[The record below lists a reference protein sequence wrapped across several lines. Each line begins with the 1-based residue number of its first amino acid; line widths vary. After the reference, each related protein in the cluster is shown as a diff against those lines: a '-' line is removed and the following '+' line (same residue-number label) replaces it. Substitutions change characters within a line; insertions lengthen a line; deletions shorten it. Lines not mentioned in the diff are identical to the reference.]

1 MAKDYNIYS
10 RKQRWKLL
18 LFVIALVIVGI
29 SLAYTKSLVDKISTE
44 EKTKVQI
51 WADAVQRRSALV
63 HYTSDLFQK
72 LQEGER
78 SKVELYLEATK
89 YLARPDVTEV
99 SFALNVLNEN
109 TTVPVILTNAE
120 GVITSD
126 RNIDIDPKGDR
137 DEILKAELKSMA
149 EQYPPIEIV
158 YYGSS
163 RVFLYYKDSR
173 LFSELKTTFDDL
185 QQSFISDL
193 ILNAASSPIILL
205 DSNSG
210 EVIEAGNI
218 DSVIIQNS
226 EQLSTRLN
234 EMSEQHSPIS
244 IEINGKPAIVYYE
257 DSYLLTQLKYYPLAQ
272 LGIIGLFMVIA
283 YLLFSTARKAEQN
296 QVWVGMSKET
306 AHQLGTPL
314 SSIIGWVELLR
325 AEPKTEPIALELE
338 KDVAR
343 LQVVTERFSKIG
355 SQPKLELNN
364 LSELLARTIDYF
376 EKRSSGNVTFAH
388 KIPENTMCVLN
399 EPLFEWVIE
408 NLIKNAM
415 DAMDGKGQISI
426 ELVQQETRVLIDV
439 SDTGKGLS
447 QSKFKTIFQPG
458 YTSKKRGWGLGLS
471 LSKRIVNEYHKGKFY
486 VLRSEPG
493 SGTTFR
499 ISLKR

>member
-226 EQLSTRLN
+226 EQLSTRLKCRSN
-234 EMSEQHSPIS
+234 IAQ
-244 IEINGKPAIVYYE
+244 Y
-257 DSYLLTQLKYYPLAQ
+257 QLK
-272 LGIIGLFMVIA
+272 
-283 YLLFSTARKAEQN
+283 
-296 QVWVGMSKET
+296 
-306 AHQLGTPL
+306 
-314 SSIIGWVELLR
+314 
-325 AEPKTEPIALELE
+325 
-338 KDVAR
+338 
-343 LQVVTERFSKIG
+343 
-355 SQPKLELNN
+355 
-364 LSELLARTIDYF
+364 
-376 EKRSSGNVTFAH
+376 
-388 KIPENTMCVLN
+388 
-399 EPLFEWVIE
+399 
-408 NLIKNAM
+408 
-415 DAMDGKGQISI
+415 
-426 ELVQQETRVLIDV
+426 
-439 SDTGKGLS
+439 
-447 QSKFKTIFQPG
+447 
-458 YTSKKRGWGLGLS
+458 
-471 LSKRIVNEYHKGKFY
+471 
-486 VLRSEPG
+486 
-493 SGTTFR
+493 
-499 ISLKR
+499 